1 MEKLISFE
9 NQGQRLFG
17 MTHSPDT
24 NRRAPAVLMCHGFT
38 GDRVESHFIFVKMAR
53 RLADA
58 GFFVMRFDFR
68 GSGESE
74 GDFSDMTI
82 PAEIDDA
89 RVALA
94 WLRGQPEVDP
104 KRVSLLG
111 LSMGGAVAT
120 SLAGEDEDIA
130 GLILWSALARPSM
143 FVSQEVARAGKTPPP
158 LSVQKDGNFDMGGNL
173 VGKAF
178 KETAQEVQP
187 LKNIQ
192 KYAGDV
198 LILHGTRDE
207 TVPPSEAKRYADAV
221 GEKRASLHW
230 IQDADH
236 TYNAHIWE
244 QEVFKL
250 TLEWLSKR
258 MILKGQQ
265 AQ

>member
-24 NRRAPAVLMCHGFT
+24 DKRAPAVLMCHGFT

-111 LSMGGAVAT
+111 LSMGGAIAT

-130 GLILWSALARPSM
+130 GLILWSALAQPSM
-143 FVSQEVARAGKTPPP
+143 LVSQSVTTADKTPSP
-158 LSVQKDGNFDMGGNL
+158 LGVQKDGNFDMGGNL

-178 KETAQEVQP
+178 KETAGEVQP
-187 LKNIQ
+187 LKSIQ
-192 KYAGDV
+192 KYAGEV

-207 TVPPSEAKRYADAV
+207 VVPPSEAERYFEAA
-221 GEKRASLHW
+221 GEERASLHW
-230 IQDADH
+230 IQGADH

-244 QEVFKL
+244 QEVLKL
-250 TLEWLSKR
+250 TVDWLTQR
-258 MILKGQQ
+258 MFLKG
-265 AQ
+265 

>member
-17 MTHSPDT
+17 MTHSPDIDE
-24 NRRAPAVLMCHGFT
+24 RAPAVLMCHGFT
-38 GDRVESHFIFVKMAR
+38 GDRIESHFIFVKMAR
-53 RLADA
+53 CLADA

-111 LSMGGAVAT
+111 LSMGGTVAA

-130 GLILWSALARPSM
+130 GLILWSALAEPSI
-143 FVSQEVARAGKTPPP
+143 FVSKNVATAEEILPP
-158 LSVQKDGNFDMGGNL
+158 LGIQKDGRYDKGGHL
-173 VGKAF
+173 IGKAF
-178 KETAQEVQP
+178 KETVETVQP

-192 KYAGDV
+192 KYTGDV

-207 TVPPSEAKRYADAV
+207 TVPPSEAERYAEAV
-221 GEKRASLHW
+221 GAEHASLHW
-230 IQDADH
+230 IQGADH
-236 TYNAHIWE
+236 TYSAHIWE
-244 QEVFKL
+244 QEVFSL
-250 TLEWLSKR
+250 TIDWLSK
-258 MILKGQQ
+258 KN
-265 AQ
+265 AS